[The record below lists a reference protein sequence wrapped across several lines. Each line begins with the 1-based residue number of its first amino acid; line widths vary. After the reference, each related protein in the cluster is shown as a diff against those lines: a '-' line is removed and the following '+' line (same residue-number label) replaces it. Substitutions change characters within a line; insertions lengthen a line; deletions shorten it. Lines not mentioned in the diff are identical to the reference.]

1 MESVPTKTLEK
12 PTAYSYIRFSTPEQS
27 LGDSKRRQ
35 VEKTR
40 EYCNQNNLNL
50 SNDTFY
56 DEGISGFRGKNKII
70 GELAR
75 FLNLC
80 QSNKIKSGS
89 YLLCEH
95 IDRISREKLWDAF
108 GTVQKILN
116 EGIVLVT
123 LNDGKKYS
131 KQVLNQ
137 TDMIT
142 LMFSMFQSNE
152 ESSKKQERIQ
162 AVWKNK
168 RNQIKNGNIVKLSQ
182 IPHWL
187 EKSKTGEIIKNE
199 AKSNTIIMIFDMF
212 VNQKIG
218 THGIHRILNKDNVSL
233 ISNKKKSNQWN
244 KSYIVKILKNRAV
257 TGFTQ
262 FYTINENNETNK
274 KLRTVVPESMVQIF
288 PRLISDEVFD
298 DAQIKLKDATRYNRG
313 RIGLVNVF
321 SPKILK
327 CARCNSGMIIIS
339 KAKNEKWVK
348 CKSYNDG
355 TGCDNTFGYPYD
367 DMEKSFFSNVKE
379 IDFSKAF
386 DENNFNG
393 DILKL
398 NNQIEKLSTK
408 IIESEQKVSN
418 LIDSISMMNGRSK
431 DIAIQKVNE
440 NENEIENCKNQIID
454 LRIQKENIESTVKQP
469 LSLQNLILNL
479 DDEDKTKS
487 DIKRLQIKQLIHEQ
501 IDYIKVY
508 TYRIKSDF
516 GRFTDKSWLSFLQKC
531 RIKIN
536 QERYKKLRAYR
547 IKFKFLK
554 ETRLVR
560 GIPKYYSN
568 ESVLTKTKI

>member
-1 MESVPTKTLEK
+1 METSQTKTQEK
-12 PTAYSYIRFSTPEQS
+12 PTAYSYIRFSSAEQS

-35 VEKTR
+35 VEKTI

-80 QSNKIKSGS
+80 KSNKIKNGS

-168 RNQIKNGNIVKLSQ
+168 RNQIKNGKIVKLSQ

-218 THGIHRILNKDNVSL
+218 TNGIHKILNKDNVPL
-233 ISNKKKSNQWN
+233 ISNKKKSKQWH
-244 KSYIVKILKNRAV
+244 KSYIVKILKNKSV
-257 TGFTQ
+257 TGYTH
-262 FYTINENNETNK
+262 FYTVNENEETNK
-274 KLRTVVPESMVQIF
+274 KQRTLVPESLVEIY
-288 PRLISDEVFD
+288 PRLISDEMFEE
-298 DAQIKLKDATRYNRG
+298 AQIKLKDSTRYNKG

-321 SPKILK
+321 SPQILR
-327 CARCNSGMIIIS
+327 CARCNNGMIIVS

-355 TGCDNTFGYPYD
+355 LGCDNSFGYPYD
-367 DMEKSFFSNVKE
+367 EMEKSFFSNVKE

-386 DENNFNG
+386 DDNNFNSE
-393 DILKL
+393 ISNL
-398 NNQIEKLSTK
+398 NIKIERVTTQI
-408 IIESEQKVSN
+408 INCEQKISN
-418 LIDSISMMNGRSK
+418 LLDSISMLNGRSK
-431 DIAIQKVNE
+431 DIAIKKVNE
-440 NENEIENCKNQIID
+440 NENEIETYKKEIID
-454 LRIQKENIESTVKQP
+454 LRIKKENIESTVRQP
-469 LSLQNLILNL
+469 LSLQKLILSL
-479 DDEDKTKS
+479 DDEDKNKS
-487 DIKRLQIKQLIHEQ
+487 EIKRLQIKQLIHEQ
-501 IDYIKVY
+501 VDYIKVY

-516 GRFTDKSWLSFLQKC
+516 GRFTDKSWLSFLKKC

-536 QERYKKLRAYR
+536 QERFKKLRAYR
-547 IKFKFLK
+547 IKFKFIN

>member
-1 MESVPTKTLEK
+1 METVPTKTLEK

-35 VEKTR
+35 VDKTI

-80 QSNKIKSGS
+80 KSNKIKNGS

-199 AKSNTIIMIFDMF
+199 SKSNTVIMIFDMF

-218 THGIHRILNKDNVSL
+218 TNGIHKILNKDNVPL
-233 ISNKKKSNQWN
+233 ISNKKKSKQWH
-244 KSYIVKILKNRAV
+244 KSYIVKILKNKSV
-257 TGFTQ
+257 TGYTH
-262 FYTINENNETNK
+262 FYTVNENEETNK
-274 KLRTVVPESMVQIF
+274 KQRTLVPESLVEIY
-288 PRLISDEVFD
+288 PRLISDEMFEE
-298 DAQIKLKDATRYNRG
+298 AQIKLKDSTRYNKG

-321 SPKILK
+321 SPQILR
-327 CARCNSGMIIIS
+327 CARCNNGMIIVS

-355 TGCDNTFGYPYD
+355 LGCDNSFGYPYD
-367 DMEKSFFSNVKE
+367 EMEKSFFSNVKE

-386 DENNFNG
+386 DDNNFNSE
-393 DILKL
+393 ISNL
-398 NNQIEKLSTK
+398 NIKIERVTTQI
-408 IIESEQKVSN
+408 INCEQKISN
-418 LIDSISMMNGRSK
+418 LLDSISMLNGRSK
-431 DIAIQKVNE
+431 DIAIKKVNE
-440 NENEIENCKNQIID
+440 NENEIETYKKEIID
-454 LRIQKENIESTVKQP
+454 LRIKKENIESTVRQP
-469 LSLQNLILNL
+469 LSLQKLILSL
-479 DDEDKTKS
+479 DDEDKNKS
-487 DIKRLQIKQLIHEQ
+487 EIKRLQIKQLIHEQ
-501 IDYIKVY
+501 VDYIKVY

-516 GRFTDKSWLSFLQKC
+516 GRFTDKSWLSFLKKC

-536 QERYKKLRAYR
+536 QERFKKLRAYR
-547 IKFKFLK
+547 IKFKFIN

-560 GIPKYYSN
+560 GIQKYYSN

>member
-1 MESVPTKTLEK
+1 METSQTKTQEK
-12 PTAYSYIRFSTPEQS
+12 PTAYSYIRFSSAEQS

-35 VEKTR
+35 VEKTI

-80 QSNKIKSGS
+80 KSNKIKNGS

-199 AKSNTIIMIFDMF
+199 SKSNTVIMIFDMF

-218 THGIHRILNKDNVSL
+218 TNGIHKILNKDNVPL
-233 ISNKKKSNQWN
+233 ISNKKKSKQWH
-244 KSYIVKILKNRAV
+244 KSYIVKILKNKSV
-257 TGFTQ
+257 TGYTH
-262 FYTINENNETNK
+262 FYTVNENEETNK
-274 KLRTVVPESMVQIF
+274 KQRTLVPESLVEIY
-288 PRLISDEVFD
+288 PRLISDEMFEE
-298 DAQIKLKDATRYNRG
+298 AQIKLKDSTRYNKG

-321 SPKILK
+321 SPQILR
-327 CARCNSGMIIIS
+327 CARCNNGMIIVS

-355 TGCDNTFGYPYD
+355 LGCDNSFGYPYD
-367 DMEKSFFSNVKE
+367 EMEKSFFSNVKE

-386 DENNFNG
+386 DDNNFNSE
-393 DILKL
+393 ISNL
-398 NNQIEKLSTK
+398 NIKIERVTTQI
-408 IIESEQKVSN
+408 INCEQKISN
-418 LIDSISMMNGRSK
+418 LLDSISMLNGRSK
-431 DIAIQKVNE
+431 DIAIKKVNE
-440 NENEIENCKNQIID
+440 NENEIETYKKEIID
-454 LRIQKENIESTVKQP
+454 LRIKKENIESTVRQP
-469 LSLQNLILNL
+469 LSLQKLILSL
-479 DDEDKTKS
+479 DDEDKNKS
-487 DIKRLQIKQLIHEQ
+487 EIKRLQIKQLIHEQ
-501 IDYIKVY
+501 VDYIKVY

-516 GRFTDKSWLSFLQKC
+516 GRFTDKSWLSFLKKC

-536 QERYKKLRAYR
+536 QERFKKLRAYR
-547 IKFKFLK
+547 IKFKFIN

-560 GIPKYYSN
+560 GIQKYYSN

>member
-1 MESVPTKTLEK
+1 METIPTTTQER
-12 PTAYSYIRFSTPEQS
+12 PVAYSYIRFSTPEQS
-27 LGDSKRRQ
+27 FGDSKRRQ
-35 VEKTR
+35 IEKTI
-40 EYCNQNNLNL
+40 EYCNQNNLIL
-50 SNDTFY
+50 SDDKFH

-75 FLNLC
+75 FLSLC
-80 QSNKIKSGS
+80 TSKKIKSGS

-131 KQVLNQ
+131 RQILNQ

-162 AVWKNK
+162 GVWKNK
-168 RNQIKNGNIVKLSQ
+168 RNQIKNGQNVKLSQ

-187 EKSKTGEIIKNE
+187 EKTKTGEIVKNDE
-199 AKSNTIIMIFDMF
+199 KSTTIVMIFDMF
-212 VNQKIG
+212 VNKKIG
-218 THGIHRILNKDNVSL
+218 TNGIHKILNKDNVPL
-233 ISNKKKSNQWN
+233 ISNKKKSKQWH
-244 KSYIVKILKNRAV
+244 KSYIVKILKNKAV
-257 TGFTQ
+257 TGYTQ
-262 FYTINENNETNK
+262 FYTLNENEETNK
-274 KLRTVVPESMVQIF
+274 RQRIVVPESMVKIY
-288 PRLISDEVFD
+288 PRLISDEMFD
-298 DAQIKLKDATRYNRG
+298 EAQIKLKDSTRYNKG

-321 SPKILK
+321 SPQILR
-327 CARCNSGMIIIS
+327 CARCNNGMYIVS

-348 CKSYNDG
+348 CKSYTDG
-355 TGCDNTFGYPYD
+355 LGCDNSFGYPYD
-367 DMEKSFFSNVKE
+367 EMEKSFFSNVKE

-386 DENNFNG
+386 DDNNFNG
-393 DILKL
+393 EILKL
-398 NNQIEKLSTK
+398 NNQIEKVSTK
-408 IIESEQKVSN
+408 IIDCEQKISN
-418 LIDSISMMNGRSK
+418 LLDSISMLNGRSK
-431 DIAIQKVNE
+431 DIAVKKVNE
-440 NENEIENCKNQIID
+440 NESEIETYKKEIID
-454 LRIQKENIESTVKQP
+454 LRIKKENIESTIRQP
-469 LSLQNLILNL
+469 LSLQNLILSL

-508 TYRIKSDF
+508 TYRVKSDF
-516 GRFTDKSWLSFLQKC
+516 GRFTDTSWLGFLKKC

-536 QERYKKLRAYR
+536 QERFKKLRAYR

-568 ESVLTKTKI
+568 ESVLTKTQI

>member
-1 MESVPTKTLEK
+1 METVQTRIQEK
-12 PTAYSYIRFSTPEQS
+12 PTAFSYIRFSTPEQS

-35 VEKTR
+35 IEKTI

-50 SNDTFY
+50 SNDTFI
-56 DEGISGFRGKNKII
+56 DEGISSFRGKNKII

-80 QSNKIKSGS
+80 QSNKIKTGS

-116 EGIVLVT
+116 EGIILVT

-168 RNQIKNGNIVKLSQ
+168 RAQIKNGNIVKLSQ

-187 EKSKTGEIIKNE
+187 EKSETGKIIKNE
-199 AKSNTIIMIFDMF
+199 TKSNTVIMIFDMF

-218 THGIHRILNKDNVSL
+218 TNGIHRILNKDHVHL
-233 ISNKKKSNQWN
+233 ISNKKKSNQWH

-274 KLRTVVPESMVQIF
+274 RHRTVVPESMAQIF
-288 PRLISDEVFD
+288 PRLISDELFD
-298 DAQIKLKDATRYNRG
+298 NAQIKLKDATRYNKG

-321 SPKILK
+321 SPQILK
-327 CARCNSGMIIIS
+327 CARCNSGMIIVS

-355 TGCDNTFGYPYD
+355 TGCDNTFGYPYQ
-367 DMEKSFFSNVKE
+367 DMEKSFVDNVKE

-386 DENNFNG
+386 DENNFN
-393 DILKL
+393 D
-398 NNQIEKLSTK
+398 EWTK
-408 IIESEQKVSN
+408 QRYCDSESE
-418 LIDSISMMNGRSK
+418 
-431 DIAIQKVNE
+431 
-440 NENEIENCKNQIID
+440 
-454 LRIQKENIESTVKQP
+454 
-469 LSLQNLILNL
+469 
-479 DDEDKTKS
+479 
-487 DIKRLQIKQLIHEQ
+487 
-501 IDYIKVY
+501 
-508 TYRIKSDF
+508 
-516 GRFTDKSWLSFLQKC
+516 
-531 RIKIN
+531 
-536 QERYKKLRAYR
+536 
-547 IKFKFLK
+547 
-554 ETRLVR
+554 
-560 GIPKYYSN
+560 
-568 ESVLTKTKI
+568 